1 MHVDFWIGR
10 QVHVDHRFQ
19 LRDVQPARGDVGR
32 YQHRAAA
39 VGEADQHLIAFA
51 LFQVAVQRQR
61 DDALRLQLGEQRA
74 ALLLGVA
81 EGQRAH
87 WPVVAQQLAHG
98 GEALLVLDLVEALA
112 DGRGAVLLG
121 QRHFLR
127 LAQETPRQPGDAF
140 GIGGGEQQR
149 LPLGRAT
156 LGDEHDV
163 IVKAHVEHAVG
174 LVEHQRVQRIERQA
188 AALQV
193 IHDAPRRA
201 DDDMRAVL
209 QAVHLRPHGGAAAE
223 REDLDVVGCARQTAQ
238 LLRHLV
244 GQLARRAQH
253 QRLHGEAAR
262 IAAIGLIVSSL
273 TGLWMSASTFGFLP
287 EAASV
292 ETATA
297 SGGTALP
304 IDRLAALRTVDVAD
318 LRELTLADPT
328 DPADTLRLR
337 TAAGEA
343 AIDPATGRVIAS
355 APATLVDRIDGIVRM
370 VHTGRGAAA
379 LGLVL
384 GLSAAMVPLLGAT
397 GVLLWWR
404 RRRPAAA
411 LASVAVE
418 AADTVVLVGSDGG
431 STRGFAATLA
441 EALTAQG
448 HAVHVADMN
457 AAGEAHFR
465 SQRVLILAATWGD
478 GGAPASAARFL
489 DRLATI
495 EARPPVAVLGFGDR
509 TFPDF
514 CGYARTVAA
523 ALEAKGFPLLVETKR
538 IDRRSAQEFAQW
550 GRDLG
555 RALGH
560 ELTLEHVAERP
571 ATTALELVERED
583 YGEAVGA
590 PVAILRFAAPRDDA
604 RGRPGKLPAFEA
616 GDLLGVMHPNAS
628 IPRFYSLA
636 SSARDGIV
644 EICVRLMPGGLVST
658 ALHALEPGDRIE
670 AFVRENPSFRPSV
683 AAPSLILIGAGAG
696 LGPLAGFV
704 RESDGSRPVHLY
716 WGGRSPASD
725 FLYEDELVQALA
737 EKRLTSLV
745 TAFSRDPRSGAYVQD
760 RIAADELRFREL
772 VRHGAQILVCGS
784 RDMGQAVAHTLDR
797 IVRPL
802 GLDLATLRAGGRYV
816 EDIY

>member
-1 MHVDFWIGR
+1 M
-10 QVHVDHRFQ
+10 
-19 LRDVQPARGDVGR
+19 LRRLHSLPGLVLAVALAVTAATGAVLSVVPALDRLSTPAISRGTSVADL
-32 YQHRAAA
+32 AAA
-39 VGEADQHLIAFA
+39 VSARHEAVASIRVRVTGVVTASVTDGEASGVEKIDPTTGAGLGPYAPSSSLRFLTDLHRAFG
-51 LFQVAVQRQR
+51 F
-61 DDALRLQLGEQRA
+61 GS
-74 ALLLGVA
+74 
-81 EGQRAH
+81 
-87 WPVVAQQLAHG
+87 
-98 GEALLVLDLVEALA
+98 
-112 DGRGAVLLG
+112 DGR
-121 QRHFLR
+121 
-127 LAQETPRQPGDAF
+127 
-140 GIGGGEQQR
+140 I
-149 LPLGRAT
+149 
-156 LGDEHDV
+156 
-163 IVKAHVEHAVG
+163 
-174 LVEHQRVQRIERQA
+174 A
-188 AALQV
+188 AA
-193 IHDAPRRA
+193 IS
-201 DDDMRAVL
+201 AVAML
-209 QAVHLRPHGGAAAE
+209 
-223 REDLDVVGCARQTAQ
+223 VVVVSGLA
-238 LLRHLV
+238 L
-244 GQLARRAQH
+244 LARRMGGWRALTRPVRGSTAE
-253 QRLHGEAAR
+253 RLHGEAAR

-297 SGGTALP
+297 SGGKAMAVG
-304 IDRLAALRTVDVAD
+304 RLAALRTVDVAD

-328 DPADTLRLR
+328 DPADTIRLR

-355 APATLVDRIDGIVRM
+355 ASATIVDRIDGIVRM

-384 GLSAAMVPLLGAT
+384 GLSAASVPLLGAT

-404 RRRPAAA
+404 RRRPTAST
-411 LASVAVE
+411 ASVAVE
-418 AADTVVLVGSDGG
+418 AADTVILVGSDGG
-431 STRGFAATLA
+431 STRGFATTLA
-441 EALTAQG
+441 AALTAQG

-457 AAGEAHFR
+457 AVAEAHFR
-465 SQRVLILAATWGD
+465 AERVLILAATWGD

-495 EARPPVAVLGFGDR
+495 SARTSVAVLGFGDR

-514 CGYARTVAA
+514 CGYARAVAA
-523 ALEAKGFPLLVETKR
+523 ALEAKGFPFLVETKR

-571 ATTALELVERED
+571 QTTALELVERED

-616 GDLLGVMHPNAS
+616 GDLLGVMHPEAA

-670 AFVRENPSFRPSV
+670 AFVRENPSFRPSE

-725 FLYEDELVQALA
+725 FLYEDELAQALA

>member
-1 MHVDFWIGR
+1 M
-10 QVHVDHRFQ
+10 
-19 LRDVQPARGDVGR
+19 LRRLHSLPGLVLAVALAVTAATGAVLSVVPALDRLSTPAISRGTSVADL
-32 YQHRAAA
+32 AAA
-39 VGEADQHLIAFA
+39 VSARHEAVASIRVRATGVVTASVTDGEASGVEKIDPATGAGLGPYAPSSSLRFLTDLHRAFG
-51 LFQVAVQRQR
+51 F
-61 DDALRLQLGEQRA
+61 GS
-74 ALLLGVA
+74 
-81 EGQRAH
+81 
-87 WPVVAQQLAHG
+87 
-98 GEALLVLDLVEALA
+98 
-112 DGRGAVLLG
+112 DGR
-121 QRHFLR
+121 
-127 LAQETPRQPGDAF
+127 
-140 GIGGGEQQR
+140 I
-149 LPLGRAT
+149 
-156 LGDEHDV
+156 
-163 IVKAHVEHAVG
+163 
-174 LVEHQRVQRIERQA
+174 A
-188 AALQV
+188 AA
-193 IHDAPRRA
+193 IS
-201 DDDMRAVL
+201 
-209 QAVHLRPHGGAAAE
+209 AAAM
-223 REDLDVVGCARQTAQ
+223 LVVVVSGLA
-238 LLRHLV
+238 L
-244 GQLARRAQH
+244 LARRMGGWRALTRPVRGSTAE
-253 QRLHGEAAR
+253 RLHGEAAR

-297 SGGTALP
+297 SGGKALP
-304 IDRLAALRTVDVAD
+304 IGRLAALTTVDVAD

-328 DPADTLRLR
+328 DPADTIRLR

-355 APATLVDRIDGIVRM
+355 ASATIVDRIDGIVRM

-384 GLSAAMVPLLGAT
+384 GLSAASVPLLGAT

-404 RRRPAAA
+404 RRRPAASA
-411 LASVAVE
+411 ASVAVE

-431 STRGFAATLA
+431 STRGFATTLA

-457 AAGEAHFR
+457 AVSDAHFR
-465 SQRVLILAATWGD
+465 ADRVLILAATWGD

-495 EARPPVAVLGFGDR
+495 SARTSVAVLGFGDR

-514 CGYARTVAA
+514 CGYARAVAA
-523 ALEAKGFPLLVETKR
+523 ALEAKGFPFLVETKR

-571 ATTALELVERED
+571 QTTALELVERED

-604 RGRPGKLPAFEA
+604 RGRPGRLPTFEA
-616 GDLLGVMHPNAS
+616 GDLLGVMHPQAA

-670 AFVRENPSFRPSV
+670 AFVRENPSFRPSE

-725 FLYEDELVQALA
+725 FLYEDELAQALA

-760 RIAADELRFREL
+760 RIAADEHRFREL

>member
-1 MHVDFWIGR
+1 M
-10 QVHVDHRFQ
+10 
-19 LRDVQPARGDVGR
+19 LRRLHSLPGLVLAVALAVTAATGAVLSVVPTLDRLSTPAITRGTSVADL
-32 YQHRAAA
+32 AAA
-39 VGEADQHLIAFA
+39 VSARHEAVASIRVRATGVVTASVTDGEASGVERIDPATGAGLGPYAPSSSLRFLTDLHRAFGFGSDGRIA
-51 LFQVAVQRQR
+51 
-61 DDALRLQLGEQRA
+61 A
-74 ALLLGVA
+74 AIS
-81 EGQRAH
+81 
-87 WPVVAQQLAHG
+87 
-98 GEALLVLDLVEALA
+98 ALA
-112 DGRGAVLLG
+112 MIVVVVSG
-121 QRHFLR
+121 
-127 LAQETPRQPGDAF
+127 LA
-140 GIGGGEQQR
+140 
-149 LPLGRAT
+149 L
-156 LGDEHDV
+156 
-163 IVKAHVEHAVG
+163 
-174 LVEHQRVQRIERQA
+174 
-188 AALQV
+188 
-193 IHDAPRRA
+193 
-201 DDDMRAVL
+201 
-209 QAVHLRPHGGAAAE
+209 
-223 REDLDVVGCARQTAQ
+223 
-238 LLRHLV
+238 
-244 GQLARRAQH
+244 LARRMGGWRALTRPVRGSTAE
-253 QRLHGEAAR
+253 RLHGEAAR

-328 DPADTLRLR
+328 DPADTVRLR

-384 GLSAAMVPLLGAT
+384 GLSAATVPLLGAT

-441 EALTAQG
+441 AALTAQG

-465 SQRVLILAATWGD
+465 AERVLILAATWGY

-495 EARPPVAVLGFGDR
+495 ESRPPVAVLGFGDR

-560 ELTLEHVAERP
+560 ELVLEHVAERP

-616 GDLLGVMHPNAS
+616 GDLLGVMHTEAA

-658 ALHALEPGDRIE
+658 ALHALQPGDRIE
-670 AFVRENPSFRPSV
+670 AFVRENPSFRPSE

-745 TAFSRDPRSGAYVQD
+745 TAFSRDPRSGVYVQD